1 MENKTKQITDQDF
14 VKWFHK
20 NKETMSFILGNF
32 QKTQRQK
39 RGVTLEEMITTFIIG
54 FGFFIAVFN
63 VNLGIDYVLFIL
75 FASVF
80 WAFSRKKEK

>member
-32 QKTQRQK
+32 QKTHRQK

-54 FGFFIAVFN
+54 FGLDRKSTRLNSSHIP
-63 VNLGIDYVLFIL
+63 L
-75 FASVF
+75 
-80 WAFSRKKEK
+80 SRMPSSA